1 MLKRVIFEVVIFTF
15 LHIFFVQ
22 MLTFFAHPIFAN
34 AVFLKKER
42 IYAYFKISA
51 GK

>member
-1 MLKRVIFEVVIFTF
+1 MLKRGIFEVVIFTF

-22 MLTFFAHPIFAN
+22 MPGFLAHPLLRN